1 MNRKSMTRWLIAG
14 GLVLAVMLASCAYSV
29 LYNESRWVAP
39 MDLSTYQFRIQ
50 DLPMLI
56 AVPLFAVYILV
67 LGFHLFQAARRQ
79 RLQGQPGYTRHL
91 DPRMGLFGLF
101 GFLGFLGFWTYAT
114 QRVIFP
120 FFFFIFFGF
129 FGFYYEGKLSDTL
142 ADEMFEEH
150 RLKAQLKAYKIG
162 MSLIFLM
169 LWLVG
174 FGLFSQQLD
183 YVAIYLTIGI
193 SLAYAVTVFM
203 SEYLLYRYERQE

>member
-1 MNRKSMTRWLIAG
+1 MNRKSMTRWLLAG

-39 MDLSTYQFRIQ
+39 MDLSTYQFRME

-56 AVPLFAVYILV
+56 AVPLFAVYILAS
-67 LGFHLFQAARRQ
+67 GFRLFQAARRQ
-79 RLQGQPGYTRHL
+79 RLQDQPGYTRHL
-91 DPRMGLFGLF
+91 DPR
-101 GFLGFLGFWTYAT
+101 LGFLGFWTYAA

>member
-1 MNRKSMTRWLIAG
+1 
-14 GLVLAVMLASCAYSV
+14 
-29 LYNESRWVAP
+29 
-39 MDLSTYQFRIQ
+39 
-50 DLPMLI
+50 MLI
-56 AVPLFAVYILV
+56 AVPLFAVYILA
-67 LGFHLFQAARRQ
+67 LGFRLFQAARRQ
-79 RLQGQPGYTRHL
+79 RLQDQPGYTRHL

-101 GFLGFLGFWTYAT
+101 GFLGFLGFWTYAA

-203 SEYLLYRYERQE
+203 SEYLLYVLGLFCLPCLILALFCLLCFSLFCLLSWGQQIFSGDYSYTCEVFLFLCF